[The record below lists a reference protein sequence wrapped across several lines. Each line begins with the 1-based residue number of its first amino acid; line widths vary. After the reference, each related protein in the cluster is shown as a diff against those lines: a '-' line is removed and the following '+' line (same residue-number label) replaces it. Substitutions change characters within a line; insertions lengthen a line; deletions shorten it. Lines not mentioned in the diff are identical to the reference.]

1 MQIDEDS
8 RRLSE
13 AIIADESDVPLSN
26 AVVHLDASPS
36 ETPLPK
42 LPRISYIRLDLMRWH
57 WSAISGMVF
66 RRSMLDFI
74 MPGNPA
80 AVKAMAD
87 RYVVQLCHCMTGSL
101 VFNETLG
108 AQRRYGNDSTPMSGH
123 PSALNRQD
131 ATDSETQLAILRL
144 MLDKRDALEATFGAR
159 NLRNF
164 VGMLARDLL
173 RHNYST
179 IDTRVEAVLGRREL
193 ARMRWSQA
201 VRGLPRRLASWFPR
215 L

>member
-1 MQIDEDS
+1 
-8 RRLSE
+8 
-13 AIIADESDVPLSN
+13 
-26 AVVHLDASPS
+26 
-36 ETPLPK
+36 
-42 LPRISYIRLDLMRWH
+42 
-57 WSAISGMVF
+57 
-66 RRSMLDFI
+66 
-74 MPGNPA
+74 
-80 AVKAMAD
+80 
-87 RYVVQLCHCMTGSL
+87 
-101 VFNETLG
+101 
-108 AQRRYGNDSTPMSGH
+108 
-123 PSALNRQD
+123 
-131 ATDSETQLAILRL
+131 LAILRL